1 MGINN
6 NIKTISNKNYNIP
19 FNYELNKKIA
29 ESLIKNTE
37 ENSKMNNL
45 IQKNI
50 QKEIKKCKFRQNFK
64 EKNIKY
70 RYIMSLINLIYLNA
84 ANKILKEKSNLNI
97 YEQLFNINISKDNIK
112 IFEGKVNN
120 CINCNNNNKLD
131 KIIYNKKIIKS
142 FEIGRKKNN
151 LNKINNQINKIE
163 KKSVIYLK

>member
-29 ESLIKNTE
+29 ESLIKNTD

-70 RYIMSLINLIYLNA
+70 RYIMSLINFYN
-84 ANKILKEKSNLNI
+84 
-97 YEQLFNINISKDNIK
+97 Y
-112 IFEGKVNN
+112 
-120 CINCNNNNKLD
+120 CN
-131 KIIYNKKIIKS
+131 
-142 FEIGRKKNN
+142 
-151 LNKINNQINKIE
+151 
-163 KKSVIYLK
+163 